1 MSVTA
6 YANVSQDRTLGQYI
20 RVPLLAHIL
29 L

>member
-1 MSVTA
+1 MSVAA
-6 YANVSQDRTLGQYI
+6 YANVSQDSTLAQYI